1 MGRYCGLLPGLMR
14 KSDLLF
20 FLTGAAALVYESVWI
35 RLLSRL
41 VGSDAGGLAVVLAV
55 FMGGMGLGAWLFGGL
70 SRRTP
75 RPVLWFAGLEVFLGL
90 WAALS
95 PAMLSAAG
103 PVESAALRTL
113 LAAVFLLPPTLAMGA
128 TFPLMGRLTIAAEEG
143 ADREVSAFYGAN
155 TLGAATG
162 ALLAPLVFMRTLG
175 LSGALYAAAG
185 LDLLAALLALKLLRA
200 GAATTPRSARAPFL
214 SPILAATFMLGLAG
228 MGLEV
233 LLARLLVSVTGASVY
248 AYAIVLCVFL
258 VGIGLGSRQ
267 LASGATGPRWVPGR
281 PLLALCA
288 LSLPALAAAGLLAL
302 RWQLGEADLFG
313 ALGNR
318 SPAGLGILRLWAMH
332 ALFAGLALLPPAI
345 ALGAAL
351 PSAVAALA
359 AEHREAS
366 RESCLARV
374 YAFNTAGGLSGS
386 LLAAFVLLPGPG
398 PRLGLVAL
406 FALASCAGLLAAP
419 RARKALAISL
429 AVGGSLSVLLLL
441 PRTTRSA
448 GAELY
453 LRHDAHAT
461 ISVAEAAD
469 GATDQVRSLRVNGKV
484 VATTAPVDLRLQ
496 RLLGHIPALYHGE
509 VRRALVI
516 GLGTGMTAGSL
527 LDLPTLQHLDVF
539 EISSAMPDAAR
550 TFSVWNGGVVDDP
563 RTKVR
568 IADGRHA
575 LLTSTERWDLITSDP
590 IHPWTRGSSDLY
602 SLEHFESMAAH
613 LAPGGVASQ
622 WLPLYQLS
630 EEDVQVV
637 LSTWAAAFPHTTAWL
652 TAYDLALVG
661 SSEPLVEDLSQAQLP
676 APMLAHLAEA
686 GVHSAVEL
694 AALEVARDKEL
705 REYARAA
712 VPMRDERPVLEF
724 RAPLS
729 YLGGYS
735 TEVLRWAGREEFV
748 KTLPEPSRARAREV
762 RALLDVFLEAAPRD
776 MSSAARAYGR
786 ELLSLPAI

>member
-1 MGRYCGLLPGLMR
+1 MR

-20 FLTGAAALVYESVWI
+20 FLTGCAALVYESVWI
-35 RLLSRL
+35 RLLARL

-55 FMGGMGLGAWLFGGL
+55 FMGGMGIGAWLMGGL
-70 SRRTP
+70 ARRTP
-75 RPVLWFAGLEVFLGL
+75 RPVAWFAGLELGL
-90 WAALS
+90 GVWAALS
-95 PAMLSAAG
+95 SAMLTAAA
-103 PVESAALRTL
+103 PVESAALRAV
-113 LAAVFLLPPTLAMGA
+113 LAAAFLLPPTLAMGA
-128 TFPLMGRLTIAAEEG
+128 TFPLMGRLTIAEEGG

-155 TLGAATG
+155 TLGAAAG
-162 ALLAPLVFMRTLG
+162 ALLAPLLLMRTLG
-175 LSGALYAAAG
+175 LSGALFAAAVLDAVAAAG
-185 LDLLAALLALKLLRA
+185 ALWLLR
-200 GAATTPRSARAPFL
+200 PRPALAPRPSPAPL
-214 SPILAATFMLGLAG
+214 VSPILAATFLLGLSG

-267 LASGATGPRWVPGR
+267 LASSREASRWVPGR

-288 LSLPALAAAGLLAL
+288 LSIPALSAAGLLAL
-302 RWQLGEADLFG
+302 RWQLGEADLFA

-318 SPAGLGILRLWAMH
+318 SPAGLGIVRLWSMH
-332 ALFAGLALLPPAI
+332 ALFAGLALLPPAL

-359 AEHREAS
+359 AEHPDS
-366 RESCLARV
+366 SHESCLSRV

-406 FALASCAGLLAAP
+406 FALALLAGVLAAP
-419 RARKALAISL
+419 RSRKTALVALGLGAALAALLISPR
-429 AVGGSLSVLLLL
+429 GPRDGSSV
-441 PRTTRSA
+441 
-448 GAELY
+448 LY

-461 ISVAEAAD
+461 ISVEDTAD
-469 GATDQVRSLRVNGKV
+469 GERDRVQSLRVNGKV

-496 RLLGHIPALYHGE
+496 RLLGHVPALYHGE

-527 LDLPTLQHLDVF
+527 LDVPGLERLDVF
-539 EISSAMPDAAR
+539 EISAAMPDAAR
-550 TFSVWNGGVVDDP
+550 TFAEWNGGVVDDP
-563 RTKVR
+563 RTSIR

-575 LLTSTERWDLITSDP
+575 LQTSDARWDLITSDP

-602 SLEHFESMAAH
+602 SLEHFRSMAAH

-637 LSTWAAAFPHTTAWL
+637 LATWAAAFPHTTAWL

-661 SSEPLVEDLSQAQLP
+661 SHQPLERDLSQVSLP
-676 APMLAHLAEA
+676 PAMATHLAEA
-686 GVHSAVEL
+686 GVHSPREL
-694 AALEVARDKEL
+694 AALQVARDAGL
-705 REYARAA
+705 RDYARAA
-712 VPMRDERPVLEF
+712 EPMEDDRPVLEF

-735 TEVLRWAGREEFV
+735 TEVLRWAGRDEFV
-748 KTLPEPSRARAREV
+748 AELPPDCRARAREV
-762 RALLDVFLEAAPRD
+762 RALLREFLEAAPRD
-776 MSSAARAYGR
+776 MSTAARKYGR
-786 ELLSLPAI
+786 DLLALPGL